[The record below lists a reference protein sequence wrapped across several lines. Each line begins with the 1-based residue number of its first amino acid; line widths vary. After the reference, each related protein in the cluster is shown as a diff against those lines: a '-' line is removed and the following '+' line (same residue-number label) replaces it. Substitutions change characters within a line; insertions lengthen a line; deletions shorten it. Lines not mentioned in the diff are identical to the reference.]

1 MLFDTLADQ
10 PDNLDT
16 PPRRPSSELCVRA
29 PIIVIVELGTS
40 MNKAGVEREI
50 LLTEAR
56 LSSPPADALIKYHD
70 VPGLAREK
78 RQMREF
84 NQVDL
89 AHTVMLAEQGILTPN
104 VAKMILQ
111 ALIELR
117 GMEPAA
123 FPIDPLKGSFL
134 LQVEAHLF
142 SRIGEDIGGQMHTGR
157 SRIDQGTT
165 VHRLY
170 ERNRIL
176 DVMERLNQF
185 RGALIE
191 KAAKHSRAIMPG
203 YTHMQQAQPWVFGH
217 YLLSIATRLAEDF
230 ERLTQTYARANL
242 NPLGAV
248 GLAGTSWPLD
258 RHRTTELLGFGAVLE
273 NSKLGREAF
282 YAADAIA
289 SLSFIMATLND
300 LSTDLHLWS
309 STEFGFVESDDAY
322 CGTSSMFPQ
331 KKNPDGLETVKKA
344 AGGSVTWLATAL
356 ATFRA
361 EGTGDQAMRDLPLL
375 DDALETTEGMLE
387 LLTGIVSTLVVHQE
401 RMRKALDDSWCTVS
415 NLADVIVRKTGLSFR
430 QVHHVVA
437 RLVRNCVQ
445 ENFSPST
452 VTVELLNRAAQETIG
467 KTMAI
472 DETTIQ
478 NALDPEVFVR
488 TRVTVGS
495 VSPAEVDRMLEVART
510 SLADSGA
517 WLAAERARLARAATK
532 LDAAVH
538 AIISA

>member
-1 MLFDTLADQ
+1 MRQTLCSCT
-10 PDNLDT
+10 PISLTVELDT
-16 PPRRPSSELCVRA
+16 
-29 PIIVIVELGTS
+29 S
-40 MNKAGVEREI
+40 MSKAGVEREA

-56 LSSPPADALIKYHD
+56 LSGPPADALIKYHD

-104 VAKMILQ
+104 DAKMILQ
-111 ALIELR
+111 ALMELR
-117 GMEPAA
+117 GMDPAA
-123 FPIDPLKGSFL
+123 FPIDPLRGSFL

-165 VHRLY
+165 VRRLY
-170 ERNRIL
+170 KRNRIL
-176 DVMERLNQF
+176 DVLERLNQF
-185 RGALIE
+185 RGDLIE
-191 KAAKHSRAIMPG
+191 KAARHSRAIMPG

-230 ERLTQTYARANL
+230 ERLTQTYARVNL

-289 SLSFIMATLND
+289 SLSFVMATLND

-322 CGTSSMFPQ
+322 CGTSSIFPQ
-331 KKNPDGLETVKKA
+331 KKNPDGLEAVKKA

-356 ATFRA
+356 ATFRS

-375 DDALETTEGMLE
+375 DDALETTEGMLQ
-387 LLTGIVSTLVVHQE
+387 LLTGIVSTLVVHEE
-401 RMRKALDDSWCTVS
+401 RMRKALDGSWCTAS
-415 NLADVIVRKTGLSFR
+415 NLADVMVRETGLSFR

-437 RLVRNCVQ
+437 RLVRICVQ
-445 ENFSPST
+445 ENFSPSS
-452 VTVELLNRAAQETIG
+452 VTVGLLNRAAQETIG
-467 KTMAI
+467 KTIAI
-472 DETTIQ
+472 GESTIR

-495 VSPAEVDRMLEVART
+495 VSPAEVDRMLELART
-510 SLADSGA
+510 SLADSGV
-517 WLAAERARLARAATK
+517 WVAAERARLAQAATK

-538 AIISA
+538 AIVSV